1 VNLAQA
7 KSVKP
12 FRLALGALALLSVSL
27 AGAETAQDTA
37 GTANATAASDA
48 PSAAST
54 QEAAHHF
61 NEHLQLGGLVS
72 LDHTSGLDAT
82 RNPDL
87 SLSQVALGANVTLSK
102 EVLASVLLMAEGD
115 MGAIFFDQAM
125 ASLHPEGSPWTL
137 LFGLQTFNHGLLST
151 RLISDPEILPAVEIA
166 LPGVTATYAWSAFT
180 AGMGAAILETDL
192 DGTAS
197 KDYAMFPNLDWQG
210 GPLTARASGLISRY
224 RTDADAALSLE
235 LGPVL
240 LDAEVFGET
249 PTWDSRSG
257 NSGYYL
263 GAEFTVGPS
272 LTLALRHDGFAT
284 DRFSGWQ
291 AFRYGG
297 GMTYSLKHDLFA
309 ACEYG
314 FRQERGLS
322 GDHRIALQ
330 IGLKSTLEL
339 PGFQRQ
345 TLTQD

>member
-1 VNLAQA
+1 VNHPQAGAVKSLRHSAAPLLLAA
-7 KSVKP
+7 
-12 FRLALGALALLSVSL
+12 SL
-27 AGAETAQDTA
+27 ACAQSGPDTA
-37 GTANATAASDA
+37 G
-48 PSAAST
+48 SAASAIAPDSPP
-54 QEAAHHF
+54 ESSAHASSHHLD
-61 NEHLQLGGLVS
+61 EHLQLGGLVS

-115 MGAIFFDQAM
+115 MREIFFDQAM
-125 ASLHPEGSPWTL
+125 ASLHPESSPWTL

-151 RLISDPEILPAVEIA
+151 RLISDPEILPAVEIS
-166 LPGVTATYAWSAFT
+166 LPGITASYAWSAFA
-180 AGMGAAILETDL
+180 AGMGVAILETDL
-192 DGTAS
+192 DGTPS
-197 KDYAMFPNLDWQG
+197 KDYAMVPNLDWQG
-210 GPLTARASGLISRY
+210 GPLTTRISGLISRY
-224 RTDADAALSLE
+224 RTDVDAALSLQ

-240 LDAEVFGET
+240 LDAEAFGET

-263 GAEFTVGPS
+263 GAEFTVNPS
-272 LTLALRHDGFAT
+272 LTAAVRHDGFAV
-284 DRFSGWQ
+284 DRFSGWH

-297 GMTYSLKHDLFA
+297 GMTFSLKHDLFA

-314 FRQERGLS
+314 FRRERGLE